1 MSEVIV
7 WSADYHYPRGDLVL
21 QDMFRSAS
29 SNGEEGESDGC
40 PLKISQDLCSAE
52 SFTVLCALLYPKKIG
67 VLPPVL
73 VSELDIWA
81 PALKA
86 TQALQM
92 DGAREYILSQFEV
105 DRMNI
110 PAVAARLLG
119 IIINYEETSDTLKLE
134 CIHSLIIR
142 RGPILALEAH
152 MLGSDTMAHI
162 STIRDRVRTLAASRS
177 SDISDEHPV
186 VIPSDLCSAE
196 TFDTICQFLYPR
208 AIGAYP
214 AILIDEQEKWEFV
227 LQATSLLQMK
237 DLRKYILANF
247 KGELRDNPTVASKL
261 LGLAVK
267 YNEAPNTLKLECLY
281 VLVFLRRAI
290 SATEITSLGENAT
303 FQVVAIRDRIR
314 ILILTDP
321 SYWTTIHRH
330 HFCIGGPNCQNFIH
344 QGVFNN
350 LKETD
355 PLQEYYRTDAS
366 IFELPEDVQ
375 ICPNCN
381 PVRSDLAA
389 TIAQEVLK
397 EEIKRC
403 ATGLGLLHASE

>member
-21 QDMFRSAS
+21 QVGHTLFKLHRDILSTHSNFFQDMFRSAS

-67 VLPPVL
+67 VLSPVL

-92 DGAREYILSQFEV
+92 DGARE
-105 DRMNI
+105 
-110 PAVAARLLG
+110 LLG

-177 SDISDEHPV
+177 WWQFP
-186 VIPSDLCSAE
+186 
-196 TFDTICQFLYPR
+196 DTLSV
-208 AIGAYP
+208 
-214 AILIDEQEKWEFV
+214 K
-227 LQATSLLQMK
+227 
-237 DLRKYILANF
+237 AN
-247 KGELRDNPTVASKL
+247 
-261 LGLAVK
+261 
-267 YNEAPNTLKLECLY
+267 
-281 VLVFLRRAI
+281 
-290 SATEITSLGENAT
+290 
-303 FQVVAIRDRIR
+303 
-314 ILILTDP
+314 
-321 SYWTTIHRH
+321 
-330 HFCIGGPNCQNFIH
+330 
-344 QGVFNN
+344 
-350 LKETD
+350 
-355 PLQEYYRTDAS
+355 
-366 IFELPEDVQ
+366 
-375 ICPNCN
+375 
-381 PVRSDLAA
+381 
-389 TIAQEVLK
+389 
-397 EEIKRC
+397 
-403 ATGLGLLHASE
+403 